1 MFLCRMGLIP
11 IKQIAWACMVWL
23 LASVFCA
30 SHAAAAEDYHLGG
43 GDTVNITVYEQPD
56 LTTVA
61 RISQDDGT
69 ITFPLIGEVEV
80 AGLSP
85 EEAGRKISKLLKQG
99 GYIKV
104 PQVSLKVQ
112 EFGSH
117 KVPVMGQVKNPGE
130 YLLKGESRVADLITQ
145 AGGLK
150 ENAADIIVVVK
161 NENGK
166 SVKYQVD
173 VLRFYEGDMS
183 QNIEVSSGDFV
194 LVPKMNSFYI
204 HGEVT
209 RPGSYRLG
217 RGMTVMQA
225 LSVGGGLTGR
235 GSLKGIK
242 VTRNMGDGSTEKL
255 DLELTD
261 TLKPDDVLFVKERL
275 F

>member
-1 MFLCRMGLIP
+1 MFVYRMWSIP
-11 IKQIAWACMVWL
+11 ENQIGWLYLAWLVC
-23 LASVFCA
+23 SFFCA
-30 SHAAAAEDYHLGG
+30 AHAVATEDYILGG

-56 LTTVA
+56 LTTVE

-69 ITFPLIGEVEV
+69 ITFPLIGEVKV

-85 EEAGRKISKLLKQG
+85 EDAGRKIVSLLKQG
-99 GYIKV
+99 GFIKA

-112 EFGSH
+112 EYASH

-145 AGGLK
+145 AGGLQ

-183 QNIEVSSGDFV
+183 QNIEVSSGDFI
-194 LVPKMNSFYI
+194 LVPKMNAFYI
-204 HGEVT
+204 HGEVK
-209 RPGSYRLG
+209 RPGSYRLE

-225 LSVGGGLTGR
+225 LSVSGGLTGR
-235 GSLKGIK
+235 GSLKGMK
-242 VTRNMGDGSTEKL
+242 VTRQTGDGSTKKV
-255 DLELTD
+255 DIELTD